1 MEPLA
6 HHLTWR
12 PGLPTELIFIELN
25 PASTL
30 DDYSPEFREGTLRF
44 EKAMQDAAARRQM
57 AKALPSDIA
66 RIASAAG
73 RARAAVKVRTG
84 RPQRFYREP
93 LGDLA
98 SIWVEATGTRPTVTY
113 DFYQGGRGGA
123 FRTFVYAA
131 SAPVLPAMGSVD
143 KLIEKTCQEW
153 RKACAEW
160 LRRGQ
165 L

>member
-1 MEPLA
+1 MELLA

-12 PGLPTELIFIELN
+12 PGLPTELIFIELD
-25 PASTL
+25 PASKL

-44 EKAMQDAAARRQM
+44 EKAVQDAAARRQI
-57 AKALPSDIA
+57 AKALPSEMA
-66 RIASAAG
+66 RIAAAAG
-73 RARAAVKVRTG
+73 RARAAVKVRKG

-98 SIWVEATGTRPTVTY
+98 SIWVEATGIRPTVTINA
-113 DFYQGGRGGA
+113 YQGGRGGA

-131 SAPVLPAMGSVD
+131 SAPVFPAMRSVD
-143 KLIEKTCQEW
+143 KFIEKTCQEW
-153 RKACAEW
+153 RKVCAEW
-160 LRRGQ
+160 RRRGQ